1 MAQFVSAS
9 VTDSSV
15 QTAFVRIRTPAEAIM
30 ATTAGR
36 GCQRTGYARKPCPD
50 KRGRVDRNRAGGHF
64 RDGDKIGE
72 LLQTEPAVLRDDHIP
87 AAECKRAE
95 IQRGKKQLFQHLF
108 SALHP
113 IRLQSYAAMRRAAL
127 TLVPQEAG
135 TVNAGFGL
143 CLRCAK
149 NVPCHAYG
157 RGRRGMPGYSRIF
170 ASSSIVSSNTRSAL
184 RTVSGFVRS
193 TPAILSSS
201 SG

>member
-9 VTDSSV
+9 VTASPA
-15 QTAFVRIRTPAEAIM
+15 QTAFVRIRMPAEAIM

-95 IQRGKKQLFQHLF
+95 IQRGKKQLF
-108 SALHP
+108 SAPVFCSSSDSSP
-113 IRLQSYAAMRRAAL
+113 ILRGHAPRCFDHRTTGS
-127 TLVPQEAG
+127 G

-143 CLRCAK
+143 RLRCAK